1 MDSFVGTL
9 GGLPTTEFGA
19 VSSTPTGYVNGVGFY
34 DSEQH
39 RALSPRCLREF
50 VGGPFLWENRE
61 KGRPHSTKKF
71 LFEDLFFLTPSPR
84 GSASLWTRNRLIS
97 KRVRAFHGV

>member
-9 GGLPTTEFGA
+9 GNLPTTEFGA
-19 VSSTPTGYVNGVGFY
+19 VSSTPPGYVNGVGFY

-50 VGGPFLWENRE
+50 VGGLFLWENRA
-61 KGRPHSTKKF
+61 KGETSQHKKV
-71 LFEDLFFLTPSPR
+71 LVR
-84 GSASLWTRNRLIS
+84 GSLFPNPPPPGTP
-97 KRVRAFHGV
+97 RVYGRDVVG